1 MKKYTIL
8 SMFLALAICSC
19 VKEELEPAKLPANA
33 VKLVFE
39 GGFDNAQTKMQVN
52 DAVEGVH
59 SLVWSAGDG

>member
-1 MKKYTIL
+1 MFIDFGKRSL

-39 GGFDNAQTKMQVN
+39 GGFDNVSVIIMRNEVDK
-52 DAVEGVH
+52 
-59 SLVWSAGDG
+59 